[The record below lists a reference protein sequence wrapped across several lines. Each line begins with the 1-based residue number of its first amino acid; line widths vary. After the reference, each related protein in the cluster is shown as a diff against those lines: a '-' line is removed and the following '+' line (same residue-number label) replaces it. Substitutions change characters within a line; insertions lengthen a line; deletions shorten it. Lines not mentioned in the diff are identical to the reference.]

1 MSAEEGAASRRLLTG
16 LACGLAT
23 ALIWGSWAVISRA
36 GLTGGALDHRDVTVM
51 RFLVSGL
58 VMLPFLFRLR
68 IGRAGIAGIGW
79 GPAAVMAFCG
89 GAPYSLVVLAGIER
103 APAGHQALVGPA
115 AIMILTVVMSRVFLG
130 ERMTARQY
138 FGLVLI
144 GAGVAGLSLET
155 LLAGANEIGYAHLL
169 FVLAALMWSCFTVM
183 ARYVRADTFTATAI
197 VAIAS
202 MLVYPPV
209 YLLTTGGRILSLPV
223 TELLVQGIY
232 QGLVIGL
239 ASLFLYLH
247 TASLLGAGRAAL
259 FIALVPGM
267 GNLLA
272 FLVLGE
278 PLSAMAIGGLAAV
291 TTGMAIALASGAVGP
306 GRAAASAGQAGG
318 VMPGSKP

>member
-1 MSAEEGAASRRLLTG
+1 MTASEAAAPGRLLTG

-23 ALIWGSWAVISRA
+23 ALLWGSWAVVSRI
-36 GLTGGALDHRDVTVM
+36 GLTGALDHRDVTMM

-68 IGRAGIAGIGW
+68 IGRAGIAGIPW
-79 GPAAVMAFCG
+79 RAAAVMAFCG

-103 APAGHQALVGPA
+103 APAGHQAMVGPA
-115 AIMILTVVMSRVFLG
+115 AIMVLTVVLSRVFLA

-138 FGLVLI
+138 LGLVLI

-155 LLAGANEIGYAHLL
+155 LLAGAAEIGFAHLL
-169 FVLAALMWSCFTVM
+169 FLLAALMWSCFTVM

-197 VAIAS
+197 VSVAS
-202 MLVYPPV
+202 MLLYPPI
-209 YLLTTGGRILSLPV
+209 YLFATGARVLSLPAG
-223 TELLVQGIY
+223 ELLVQGLY
-232 QGLVIGL
+232 QGLAIGL

-247 TASLLGAGRAAL
+247 AASLLGASRAAL

-272 FLVLGE
+272 FLVLDE
-278 PLSAMAIGGLAAV
+278 PLSPMAVSGLVAV
-291 TTGMAIALASGAVGP
+291 TIGMAIALASGAVGP